1 MSEIPIPAPRTSRR
15 RLIAGL
21 AGAGMLARPAL
32 AQAYPVRPIRLIVG
46 FGAGG
51 ISDLIARIVAES
63 AGSVLGQP
71 VVVEN
76 RTGAGGNIAFEAA
89 ARAAPDGYTLLVAGV
104 STLTVNPVLIPT
116 SSFDAGR
123 DLVTIGPLATTP
135 HVLVVRPGLAADL
148 SAFIARAR
156 AADGDMTWSTAGVGT
171 SPHQTML
178 LTQSLADLRFT
189 PVHYRSGAAG
199 VQAVLT
205 GEVQVTA
212 EATAVVAE
220 HIRAGTL
227 RALAAAAPA
236 RLALLPDTP
245 TAAEAA
251 GLPGLTNGSTIGLA
265 APRGIPD
272 AIRDRLAA
280 AFREALERPALLE
293 RLAQQGTL
301 PLRGDAA
308 SFDAHVEEERARWRP
323 LLVGLSAN

>member
-1 MSEIPIPAPRTSRR
+1 M
-15 RLIAGL
+15 
-21 AGAGMLARPAL
+21 
-32 AQAYPVRPIRLIVG
+32 
-46 FGAGG
+46 
-51 ISDLIARIVAES
+51 
-63 AGSVLGQP
+63 
-71 VVVEN
+71 
-76 RTGAGGNIAFEAA
+76 
-89 ARAAPDGYTLLVAGV
+89 
-104 STLTVNPVLIPT
+104 NPVLIPA
-116 SSFDAGR
+116 SGFDAGR

-135 HVLVVRPGLAADL
+135 HVLVVRPGLAQDL
-148 SAFIARAR
+148 RGFIAKAR
-156 AADGDMTWSTAGVGT
+156 ADGGDMTWSTAGVGT

-178 LTQSLADLRFT
+178 LTQALAETRFT

-199 VQAVLT
+199 VQAVLS

-212 EATAVVAE
+212 EATAVVIE

-245 TAAEAA
+245 TAVEAA

-301 PLRGDAA
+301 PLGGDAA

-323 LLVGLSAN
+323 LLAGLPAN